1 MTMRDQLS
9 AYVDGELTPEELA
22 AVEAALAQDP
32 ELRAELNAFKRLSN
46 ELRVDEADRAAADV
60 IRARLRRSPRSR
72 WALGGR
78 PWCRSSP
85 GWWRRWVLLLWPT
98 PAPTLTSADLF
109 GQYSEAVL
117 SLGEPSEEL
126 NQ

>member
-1 MTMRDQLS
+1 MNMRDQLS

-22 AVEAALAQDP
+22 AVEAVLAQDP

-46 ELRVDEADRAAADV
+46 ELRVDEADRAVADV

-72 WALGGR
+72 WRAWWPALVPVVTGVVV
-78 PWCRSSP
+78 
-85 GWWRRWVLLLWPT
+85 VLLLWPT